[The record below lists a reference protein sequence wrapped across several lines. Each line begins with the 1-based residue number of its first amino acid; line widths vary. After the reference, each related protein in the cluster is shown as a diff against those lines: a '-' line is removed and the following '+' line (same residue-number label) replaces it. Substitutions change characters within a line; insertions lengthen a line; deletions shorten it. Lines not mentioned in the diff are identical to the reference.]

1 MKYYFITFL
10 FILFVPN
17 ISFAQFSNDC
27 LGIWCTIDVDLNQ
40 QKNDLVYTIPV
51 PPEGILLTTP
61 NVFGTVGP
69 IIQGPG
75 SPHLFNNL
83 GNTVDLHLRKNHLL
97 LEYEN
102 NPTECVLELI
112 VNKKVSDWGTSSPAQ
127 NFCYYYIRLL
137 LSK

>member
-1 MKYYFITFL
+1 MSR
-10 FILFVPN
+10 N
-17 ISFAQFSNDC
+17 
-27 LGIWCTIDVDLNQ
+27 WCTIDVDLNQ
-40 QKNDLVYTIPV
+40 QENDLVYTIPV